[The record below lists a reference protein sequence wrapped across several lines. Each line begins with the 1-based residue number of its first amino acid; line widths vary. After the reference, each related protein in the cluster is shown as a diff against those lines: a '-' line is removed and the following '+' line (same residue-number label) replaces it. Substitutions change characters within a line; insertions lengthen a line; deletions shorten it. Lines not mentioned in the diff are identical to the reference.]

1 MVASDQTS
9 FYASK
14 LSGRTWASVV
24 SGDGD
29 GNEVGALSF
38 VNDFDTSS
46 QSLAGKSEC
55 CDVDRADDLEG
66 ERIGVE
72 EAVKE
77 IEEDSVG
84 KFENVSVDV
93 VDENLV
99 SYETEKDEIEVR
111 ESENEVK
118 GLEEAVKKITED
130 GVGKFEFVS
139 VDVEE
144 KEVVDETLVSYVIE
158 KEEIGDRESE
168 NEVKGVEEVVSEDGT
183 KEEKCWFSDK
193 VDDEDNIDQVVEEEA
208 VKLRNFIVDLLT
220 TESLHVD
227 VVDKTPLNNQETIYT
242 REISAEDMEIE
253 SSREGVV
260 GVDGSESDEETEGMI
275 LGSSKSGEQFLEE
288 LEKVSSGIQAQSDE
302 TNIPNHH
309 VDRIDGQ
316 IFTDSDEEVD
326 TNDDGK
332 EKTFDSAALAAF
344 LKAATS
350 GSSDGGNCSISQDVM
365 KLFSME
371 HPAGLGSSLR
381 FVQSAA
387 PLPNHSNI
395 FPSLKVQMGG
405 ESENNLSEEEK
416 HKLEKLQSMRVKYL
430 RLVHR
435 LGQSVETSIAAQVLY
450 DLAFLTLRHSGQ
462 SFSLDAAKKMAMDS
476 EAKGKDLNFS
486 LNILVLGKSGVGKS
500 ATINSILGDQ
510 KASIHAFQPS
520 TTSVLEISGTV
531 DGVKITII
539 DTPGLKSSAMDQ
551 SANSKMLSSVKKIMK
566 KCPPDV
572 VLYVDRLDA
581 QNRGLDNMP
590 LLRTITASLG
600 TSILKN
606 AIVVLTHAGC
616 APPDGPYG
624 TPLSYD
630 VFVEQCSHIVQQSIG
645 HAVGDLRLINPR
657 LLNEVSL
664 VENHSLCRKNRKGVK
679 VLPNGQTWRLQLLLL
694 CYSKKVISD
703 ARSLLK
709 PPEALDHRKLFG
721 FQVPALPLP
730 NLLSWLLQ
738 SRAHPKLPADQSGD
752 SVDSDIEIDV
762 SDSEQEDGE
771 DDEYE
776 QLPPFKPLRKTQLAK
791 LSKEQR
797 KAYFDEYDYR
807 VKLLQKKQWREELR
821 RMREIK
827 KNGKKKVT
835 ESEYGYPEEEEAPPA
850 LAPVVLPDVVLPPS
864 FDSDHSAYRYRCLEP
879 TSKLITKSVLNPQGW
894 DHDCGLDCV
903 IAERSLAIANRFP
916 AAVSVQVTKDKKE
929 FNIHLDSSICAK
941 HGDSGSTMAG
951 LVIEG
956 SEQLMYTLKG
966 ETKFKN
972 SRRNEMTLGGLVTF
986 FGGKIPSGL
995 KLEKQIA
1002 LGKRVVLV
1010 GNAGTT
1016 RSQGDSAY
1024 EGNLE
1029 VRLREADFPIG
1040 QNQSHMGVSLKKS
1053 KDDLTVTAN
1062 VRHQVSVGRQ
1072 TKVTAFASLDSKR
1085 NGRLTVRTSS
1095 SDQLQIAVMALLPL
1109 AISIYKRIFGSG
1121 DN

>member
-1 MVASDQTS
+1 MVVSDQTS

-24 SGDGD
+24 SGDGG
-29 GNEVGALSF
+29 GNELGALSF

-55 CDVDRADDLEG
+55 CDIDRADDIGLFDLDQSVSPMTEIVTDDSVSSEIEG

-72 EAVKE
+72 EAMKE

-118 GLEEAVKKITED
+118 DLE
-130 GVGKFEFVS
+130 
-139 VDVEE
+139 
-144 KEVVDETLVSYVIE
+144 E
-158 KEEIGDRESE
+158 KEEIGDKESE
-168 NEVKGVEEVVSEDGT
+168 NEVKGVEEAYDEVKKVDVLVSEDGT
-183 KEEKCWFSDK
+183 KKEKSWFSDK
-193 VDDEDNIDQVVEEEA
+193 VDDEDNIDQVVEKEA
-208 VKLRNFIVDLLT
+208 VKLRNFIMELLT

-227 VVDKTPLNNQETIYT
+227 VVDKNTLNIQETVST
-242 REISAEDMEIE
+242 CEFSAEDMEIKQA
-253 SSREGVV
+253 SSGEGVV
-260 GVDGSESDEETEGMI
+260 GSESDEDTKGMI
-275 LGSSKSGEQFLEE
+275 IGSSKSGEQFLEE
-288 LEKVSSGIQAQSDE
+288 LEEVSSGIQVHSDE

-326 TNDDGK
+326 TNDDVE
-332 EKTFDSAALAAF
+332 EKTFDSAALTAF

-350 GSSDGGNCSISQDVM
+350 GSSDGGNFTISQDVM

-371 HPAGLGSSLR
+371 PQAGLGSSLR
-381 FVQSAA
+381 FVQSPA

-435 LGQSVETSIAAQVLY
+435 LEQSVEDSIAVHVLY
-450 DLAFLTLRHSGQ
+450 ALAFLTLRHSGQ
-462 SFSLDAAKKMAMDS
+462 LFSLDAAKKMVMES

-531 DGVKITII
+531 GGVKVTII

-566 KCPPDV
+566 KCPPDM

-600 TSILKN
+600 SSILKN
-606 AIVVLTHAGC
+606 AIVLLTHAGC
-616 APPDGPYG
+616 APPDGPYD

-657 LLNEVSL
+657 LVNKVSL
-664 VENHSLCRKNRKGVK
+664 VENHPLCRKNREGVK
-679 VLPNGQTWRLQLLLL
+679 VLPNLGDLS
-694 CYSKKVISD
+694 CYFCP
-703 ARSLLK
+703 L
-709 PPEALDHRKLFG
+709 EALDHRKLFG

-738 SRAHPKLPADQSGD
+738 SRAHPKLPADQGGD

-776 QLPPFKPLRKTQLAK
+776 QLPPFK
-791 LSKEQR
+791 
-797 KAYFDEYDYR
+797 

-835 ESEYGYPEEEEAPPA
+835 ESEYCYPEEEEAPPA
-850 LAPVVLPDVVLPPS
+850 LAPVVLLDVVLPPS
-864 FDSDHSAYRYRCLEP
+864 FDSDNSAYRYRRLEP
-879 TSKLITKSVLNPQGW
+879 TSQLITS
-894 DHDCGLDCV
+894 
-903 IAERSLAIANRFP
+903 A
-916 AAVSVQVTKDKKE
+916 QVTKDKKE

-941 HGDSGSTMAG
+941 HGDYGSTMAG
-951 LVIEG
+951 LVIQG

-972 SRRNEMTLGGLVTF
+972 SKRNETTLGGLVTF

-1024 EGNLE
+1024 E
-1029 VRLREADFPIG
+1029 
-1040 QNQSHMGVSLKKS
+1040 
-1053 KDDLTVTAN
+1053 
-1062 VRHQVSVGRQ
+1062 
-1072 TKVTAFASLDSKR
+1072 
-1085 NGRLTVRTSS
+1085 
-1095 SDQLQIAVMALLPL
+1095 
-1109 AISIYKRIFGSG
+1109 
-1121 DN
+1121 

>member
-24 SGDGD
+24 SGDGG

-55 CDVDRADDLEG
+55 CDVDRADDLGLFDLDQSVSPMTEIVTDDSVSSETEG

-111 ESENEVK
+111 
-118 GLEEAVKKITED
+118 ITED

-227 VVDKTPLNNQETIYT
+227 VVDKTPLNNQETIST
-242 REISAEDMEIE
+242 REVSAEDMEIE
-253 SSREGVV
+253 SSGEGVV
-260 GVDGSESDEETEGMI
+260 GVDGSESDEETEEMI
-275 LGSSKSGEQFLEE
+275 FGSSKSGEQFLEE
-288 LEKVSSGIQAQSDE
+288 LEKVSSGNQAHFDE
-302 TNIPNHH
+302 TKIPNHH

-326 TNDDGK
+326 TNDEGK

-350 GSSDGGNCSISQDVM
+350 GSSDGGNFSISQDVM

-395 FPSLKVQMGG
+395 FPSLKFQMGG

-450 DLAFLTLRHSGQ
+450 DLAFLTLTHSGQ
-462 SFSLDAAKKMAMDS
+462 SCSLDAAKKMAMDS

-566 KCPPDV
+566 KCPADV

-600 TSILKN
+600 SSILKN

-664 VENHSLCRKNRKGVK
+664 VENHPLCRKNREGVK
-679 VLPNGQTWRLQLLLL
+679 
-694 CYSKKVISD
+694 
-703 ARSLLK
+703 
-709 PPEALDHRKLFG
+709 
-721 FQVPALPLP
+721 
-730 NLLSWLLQ
+730 
-738 SRAHPKLPADQSGD
+738 SRAHPKLPADQGGD
-752 SVDSDIEIDV
+752 IVDSDIEIDV

-771 DDEYE
+771 DDE
-776 QLPPFKPLRKTQLAK
+776 
-791 LSKEQR
+791 
-797 KAYFDEYDYR
+797 

-827 KNGKKKVT
+827 KNGKKKVA
-835 ESEYGYPEEEEAPPA
+835 ESEYGYPEDEEAPPA

-879 TSKLITKSVLNPQGW
+879 TSQLVTS
-894 DHDCGLDCV
+894 
-903 IAERSLAIANRFP
+903 A
-916 AAVSVQVTKDKKE
+916 QVTKDKKE

-941 HGDSGSTMAG
+941 HGDNGSTMAG
-951 LVIEG
+951 LVIQG
-956 SEQLMYTLKG
+956 SEQLMYTFKG

-1024 EGNLE
+1024 E
-1029 VRLREADFPIG
+1029 
-1040 QNQSHMGVSLKKS
+1040 
-1053 KDDLTVTAN
+1053 
-1062 VRHQVSVGRQ
+1062 
-1072 TKVTAFASLDSKR
+1072 
-1085 NGRLTVRTSS
+1085 
-1095 SDQLQIAVMALLPL
+1095 
-1109 AISIYKRIFGSG
+1109 
-1121 DN
+1121 

>member
-1 MVASDQTS
+1 MTEIVTDD
-9 FYASK
+9 
-14 LSGRTWASVV
+14 SV
-24 SGDGD
+24 
-29 GNEVGALSF
+29 
-38 VNDFDTSS
+38 SS
-46 QSLAGKSEC
+46 ET
-55 CDVDRADDLEG
+55 EG

-93 VDENLV
+93 EEKDVVDENLV
-99 SYETEKDEIEVR
+99 SYETEKDKIEVR

-118 GLEEAVKKITED
+118 GLEED
-130 GVGKFEFVS
+130 N
-139 VDVEE
+139 
-144 KEVVDETLVSYVIE
+144 
-158 KEEIGDRESE
+158 EEIGDRESE

-193 VDDEDNIDQVVEEEA
+193 VDDEDNIDHVVEEEA

-242 REISAEDMEIE
+242 REVSAEDMEIE
-253 SSREGVV
+253 SSGEGVV
-260 GVDGSESDEETEGMI
+260 GVDGSESDEETEEMI
-275 LGSSKSGEQFLEE
+275 FGSSKSGEQFLEE

-309 VDRIDGQ
+309 VDRIDSQ

-326 TNDDGK
+326 MNDDGE

-350 GSSDGGNCSISQDVM
+350 GSSDGGNFTISQDVM

-371 HPAGLGSSLR
+371 PPAGLGSSLR

-387 PLPNHSNI
+387 PFPNHSNI

-435 LGQSVETSIAAQVLY
+435 LGQSAEDSIAAQVLY

-462 SFSLDAAKKMAMDS
+462 SFSLDAAKKMAMEC

-510 KASIHAFQPS
+510 KASIHAFLPS

-531 DGVKITII
+531 GGVKITII

-566 KCPPDV
+566 KCSPDV

-600 TSILKN
+600 SSILKN

-645 HAVGDLRLINPR
+645 HAIGDLRLINPR

-664 VENHSLCRKNRKGVK
+664 VENHPLCRKNREGVK
-679 VLPNGQTWRLQLLLL
+679 VLPNGQTWRPQLLLL

-709 PPEALDHRKLFG
+709 PPEALHHRKLFG

-738 SRAHPKLPADQSGD
+738 SRAHPKLPADQGGD

-797 KAYFDEYDYR
+797 KAYFEEYDYR

-827 KNGKKKVT
+827 KNGKKNVV
-835 ESEYGYPEEEEAPPA
+835 ESEYGYPEEEEEAPPA
-850 LAPVVLPDVVLPPS
+850 LAPAVLPDVVLPPS
-864 FDSDHSAYRYRCLEP
+864 FDSDHVAYRYRCLEP
-879 TSKLITKSVLNPQGW
+879 TSQLIT
-894 DHDCGLDCV
+894 
-903 IAERSLAIANRFP
+903 
-916 AAVSVQVTKDKKE
+916 SVQVTKDKKE

-941 HGDSGSTMAG
+941 HGDNGSTMAG
-951 LVIEG
+951 LVIQG

-1002 LGKRVVLV
+1002 LGKWVVLV

-1085 NGRLTVRTSS
+1085 NGRLTVRTS
-1095 SDQLQIAVMALLPL
+1095 
-1109 AISIYKRIFGSG
+1109 
-1121 DN
+1121 